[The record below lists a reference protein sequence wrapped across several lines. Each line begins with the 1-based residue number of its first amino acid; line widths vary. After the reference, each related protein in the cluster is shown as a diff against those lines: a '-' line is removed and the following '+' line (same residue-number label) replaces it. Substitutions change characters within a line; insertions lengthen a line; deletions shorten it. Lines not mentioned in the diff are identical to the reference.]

1 VATADKSALFQR
13 LPSIDELLRQ
23 PGIQQLIERDGHAA
37 VADSVRVVMA
47 RLRQEIANGQIGGAQ
62 LGVTLNDKSLDLALA
77 GLAAAVERQLRQSL
91 SFSLRPAIN
100 ATGVILHTNLGRAP
114 LAAAALDHMRATAAS
129 YSNLEFNLESGERGK
144 RDVHVDRLFQKLF
157 ADQSIAAYASR
168 ESVGMGAPPVQAE
181 RSSAAV
187 STIVVN
193 NNAAAV
199 LLALNSLAE
208 GGEVVVSRGE
218 LVEIGGSFRIPD
230 VMQKSHA
237 TLREVGTTNR
247 TRTADYERAIND
259 RTRLLLRVHRSNFEI
274 TGFTE
279 QPGLD
284 ELVALARR
292 RNIPLMEDLG
302 SGALFELRL
311 VGINGE
317 PGVLD
322 SLRTG
327 VDIVTYSG
335 DKLLGGPQAGLI
347 SGRADLVARMRSNS
361 LFRALRVDKLTY
373 AALEA
378 TLLAYVKQDHDAV
391 PVLRM
396 MRLSKDEIARRAEE
410 VVAKVEASPV
420 RVVAGLRPATTG
432 QSAVPAASKETSSP
446 LNLDL
451 CDGESVIG
459 GGAAPSA
466 VLPTRLIALSHAN
479 LSADELNARLRAS
492 IPPIIAR
499 VEDGRVLLDLRTV
512 FPDQDANL
520 ATTLASLG

>member
-1 VATADKSALFQR
+1 MKSEATRTLFGR
-13 LPSIDELLRQ
+13 LPATDELLRQ
-23 PGIQQLIERDGHAA
+23 PEISTLAEREGH
-37 VADSVRVVMA
+37 VLVVESIRIVLA
-47 RLRQEIANGQIGGAQ
+47 RLRQEICDGQ
-62 LGVTLNDKSLDLALA
+62 LDEKSLDLALG
-77 GLAAAVERQLRQSL
+77 GLSAAVERQLRRSL
-91 SFSLRPAIN
+91 SHSLLPLVN

-114 LAAAALDHMRATAAS
+114 LATAALNHIRETAS
-129 YSNLEFNLESGERGK
+129 GYSNLEFNLATGERGK
-144 RDVHVDRLFQKLF
+144 RDVHVDRLFQKLLN
-157 ADQSIAAYASR
+157 
-168 ESVGMGAPPVQAE
+168 AE
-181 RSSAAV
+181 RAEVGQASAPI

-208 GGEVVVSRGE
+208 GGEVIVSRGE

-230 VMQKSHA
+230 VMSKSNA

-247 TRTADYERAIND
+247 TRVADYERAIND

-279 QPGLD
+279 QPALD
-284 ELVALARR
+284 ELVALARS

-302 SGALFELRL
+302 SGALFDLHS
-311 VGINGE
+311 VGVNGE

-322 SLRTG
+322 SLRAG
-327 VDIVTYSG
+327 VDIVAYSG
-335 DKLLGGPQAGLI
+335 DKLLGGPQSGLI

-378 TLLAYVKQDHDAV
+378 TLLAYLKRDLDAI

-396 MRLSKDEIARRAEE
+396 MRLSKDEIARRAQEI
-410 VVAKVEASPV
+410 VVHVES
-420 RVVAGLRPATTG
+420 AGLKHLT
-432 QSAVPAASKETSSP
+432 
-446 LNLDL
+446 LDL
-451 CDGESVIG
+451 IEGESVIG

-466 VLPTRLIALSHAN
+466 LLPTSLIALTHRS
-479 LSADELNARLRAS
+479 LSADDLNTRLRSYAR
-492 IPPIIAR
+492 PIIAR

-512 FPDQDANL
+512 FPEQDATVTK
-520 ATTLASLG
+520 AVTSLT

>member
-1 VATADKSALFQR
+1 MSTVNQSALFQK
-13 LPSIDELLRQ
+13 LPSTDELLRQ
-23 PGIQQLIERDGHAA
+23 PDIQALIEREGHAV
-37 VADSVRVVMA
+37 VAESIRVVLA
-47 RLRQEIANGQIGGAQ
+47 RLRQEIGNSQ
-62 LGVTLNDKSLDLALA
+62 LDDKALDLALG
-77 GLAAAVERQLRQSL
+77 GLSAAIERQLRQSL
-91 SFSLRPAIN
+91 SYSLLPLIN

-114 LAAAALDHMRATAAS
+114 LAAAALDHIHATASA
-129 YSNLEFNLESGERGK
+129 YSNLEFDLSTGERGK
-144 RDVHVDRLFQKLF
+144 RDVHVDRLFQKLLNDDRVV
-157 ADQSIAAYASR
+157 AGLGPAS
-168 ESVGMGAPPVQAE
+168 AE
-181 RSSAAV
+181 QSSAAI

-208 GGEVVVSRGE
+208 AGEVIVSRGE

-230 VMQKSHA
+230 VMSKSNA

-247 TRTADYERAIND
+247 TRIADYERAIND

-279 QPGLD
+279 QPALD

-292 RNIPLMEDLG
+292 RNLPLMEDLG
-302 SGALFELRL
+302 SGALIDLRA
-311 VGINGE
+311 VGINDE

-322 SLRTG
+322 SLRAG
-327 VDIVTYSG
+327 IDIVTYSG

-378 TLLAYVKQDHDAV
+378 TLLAYVKRDHDAV

-396 MRLSKDEIARRAEE
+396 MQLSKKEIARRAERIISQVQPGSLKLE
-410 VVAKVEASPV
+410 
-420 RVVAGLRPATTG
+420 LF
-432 QSAVPAASKETSSP
+432 
-446 LNLDL
+446 
-451 CDGESVIG
+451 DGESVIG

-466 VLPTRLIALSHAN
+466 VLPTRLIALTHSA
-479 LSADELNARLRAS
+479 LGADEMSARLRAHV
-492 IPPIIAR
+492 PPIIAR
-499 VEDGRVLLDLRTV
+499 VEEERVLLDLRTV
-512 FPDQDANL
+512 FPEQDASV
-520 ATTLASLG
+520 ASALASLN

>member
-1 VATADKSALFQR
+1 MQAL
-13 LPSIDELLRQ
+13 ILR
-23 PGIQQLIERDGHAA
+23 EGHSA
-37 VADSVRVVMA
+37 VAESIRAVLA
-47 RLRQEIANGQIGGAQ
+47 RLRQQIGQQIGQELADGQ
-62 LGVTLNDKSLDLALA
+62 LDEKSLDLALG
-77 GLAAAVERQLRQSL
+77 GLSAAVERQLRQSL
-91 SFSLRPAIN
+91 SYSLQSVVN

-114 LAAAALDHMRATAAS
+114 LAAAAFDHIRATASA
-129 YSNLEFNLESGERGK
+129 YSNLEFDLSKGERGK
-144 RDVHVDRLFQKLF
+144 RDVHVDRLFRKLLDDMLPSC
-157 ADQSIAAYASR
+157 ARLDSR
-168 ESVGMGAPPVQAE
+168 GRLSLRGSEQAI
-181 RSSAAV
+181 STAI

-208 GGEVVVSRGE
+208 GGEVIVSRGE

-230 VMQKSHA
+230 VMSKSNA

-247 TRTADYERAIND
+247 TRVADYERAINE

-292 RNIPLMEDLG
+292 RNLPLMEDLG
-302 SGALFELRL
+302 SGALFDLRS

-317 PGVLD
+317 PGVGD

-378 TLLAYVKQDHDAV
+378 TLLAYVKRDHDAV

-396 MRLSKDEIARRAEE
+396 MRLSNDEITRRAEKIVSTVE
-410 VVAKVEASPV
+410 SAEAK
-420 RVVAGLRPATTG
+420 
-432 QSAVPAASKETSSP
+432 SARLKLE
-446 LNLDL
+446 LI
-451 CDGESVIG
+451 DGESVVG

-466 VLPTRLIALSHAN
+466 VLPTRLIALTHAD
-479 LSADELNARLRAS
+479 LSADELSARLRAN

-499 VEDGRVLLDLRTV
+499 VEEGRVLLDLRTV
-512 FPDQDANL
+512 FPEQDGVL
-520 ATTLASLG
+520 VEMLSSL

>member
-1 VATADKSALFQR
+1 VSTANKSALFQK
-13 LPSIDELLRQ
+13 LPSTDELLRQ
-23 PGIQQLIERDGHAA
+23 PDMQALIEREGHSA
-37 VADSVRVVMA
+37 VAESIRVVLA
-47 RLRQEIANGQIGGAQ
+47 RLRQEIANGQIAGSQ
-62 LGVTLNDKSLDLALA
+62 LDEKSLDRALG
-77 GLAAAVERQLRQSL
+77 GLSAAVERQLRQSL
-91 SFSLRPAIN
+91 SYSLLPLVN

-114 LAAAALDHMRATAAS
+114 LAAAALDRVRATAGA
-129 YSNLEFNLESGERGK
+129 YSNLEFDLSTGERGK
-144 RDVHVDRLFQKLF
+144 RDVHVDRLFRKLLDDALPSF
-157 ADQSIAAYASR
+157 ARLDPSAPLRAGSR
-168 ESVGMGAPPVQAE
+168 GQPSPPGSEQTISTAI
-181 RSSAAV
+181 

-208 GGEVVVSRGE
+208 GGEVIVSRGE

-230 VMQKSHA
+230 VMSKSNA

-247 TRTADYERAIND
+247 TRVADYERAIND

-292 RNIPLMEDLG
+292 RNLPLMEDLG
-302 SGALFELRL
+302 SGALVDLRS

-322 SLRTG
+322 ILRAG

-373 AALEA
+373 ATLEA
-378 TLLAYVKQDHDAV
+378 TLLAYVKRDHDAV

-396 MRLSKDEIARRAEE
+396 MRLSKDEITRRAGKI
-410 VVAKVEASPV
+410 VSGVASAQVKSAEAN
-420 RVVAGLRPATTG
+420 
-432 QSAVPAASKETSSP
+432 SAHLKLE
-446 LNLDL
+446 LL
-451 CDGESVIG
+451 DGESVIG

-466 VLPTRLIALSHAN
+466 VLPTRLIALTHID
-479 LSADELNARLRAS
+479 LSADELSARLRAS
-492 IPPIIAR
+492 TPPVIAR
-499 VEDGRVLLDLRTV
+499 VEEGRVLLDLRTV
-512 FPDQDANL
+512 FPEQDVDL
-520 ATTLASLG
+520 ATSLASLE

>member
-1 VATADKSALFQR
+1 MQMLV
-13 LPSIDELLRQ
+13 
-23 PGIQQLIERDGHAA
+23 EREGHAT
-37 VADSVRVVMA
+37 VAESIRVVLA
-47 RLRQEIANGQIGGAQ
+47 RLRQEIATRQ
-62 LGVTLNDKSLDLALA
+62 LDEKSLGLALG
-77 GLAAAVERQLRQSL
+77 GLFTAVERQLRQSL
-91 SFSLRPAIN
+91 SYSLLPLVN

-114 LAAAALDHMRATAAS
+114 LAASALDHIRATAGA
-129 YSNLEFNLESGERGK
+129 YSNLEFDIETGERGK
-144 RDVHVDRLFQKLF
+144 RDVHVDRLFRKLL
-157 ADQSIAAYASR
+157 
-168 ESVGMGAPPVQAE
+168 EPT
-181 RSSAAV
+181 SSPAI

-208 GGEVVVSRGE
+208 GGEVIVSRGE
-218 LVEIGGSFRIPD
+218 LVEICVSFRIPD
-230 VMQKSHA
+230 VMSKSNA

-247 TRTADYERAIND
+247 TRIADYERAINE

-279 QPGLD
+279 QPALD

-292 RNIPLMEDLG
+292 RNLPLMEDLG
-302 SGALFELRL
+302 SGALFDLRS
-311 VGINGE
+311 VGVNGE

-347 SGRADLVARMRSNS
+347 SGRADLVVRMRSNS

-378 TLLAYVKQDHDAV
+378 TLLAYVKRDHDAV

-410 VVAKVEASPV
+410 IVA
-420 RVVAGLRPATTG
+420 RVK
-432 QSAVPAASKETSSP
+432 SARLKLE
-446 LNLDL
+446 LL
-451 CDGESVIG
+451 DGESVIG

-466 VLPTRLIALSHAN
+466 VLATRLIALTHSHF
-479 LSADELNARLRAS
+479 SADELNAHLRAHT
-492 IPPIIAR
+492 PPVIAR
-499 VEDGRVLLDLRTV
+499 VEEGRVLLDLRTV
-512 FPDQDANL
+512 FPEQDAVVVEAL
-520 ATTLASLG
+520 KSEA

>member
-1 VATADKSALFQR
+1 VSVANQAALFQK
-13 LPSIDELLRQ
+13 LPSTDELLRQ
-23 PGIQQLIERDGHAA
+23 PDIQALVEREGHPA
-37 VADSVRVVMA
+37 VADSIRVVLA
-47 RLRQEIANGQIGGAQ
+47 RLRQEIAIGQIGGN
-62 LGVTLNDKSLDLALA
+62 TLDEKSLDLALS
-77 GLAAAVERQLRQSL
+77 GLSTAVEGQLRQSL
-91 SFSLRPAIN
+91 SYSLLPLVN

-114 LAAAALDHMRATAAS
+114 LAGAALDRIRDTAGA
-129 YSNLEFNLESGERGK
+129 YANLEFDLATGERGK
-144 RDVHVDRLFQKLF
+144 RDVHLDRLLQRLLS
-157 ADQSIAAYASR
+157 DH
-168 ESVGMGAPPVQAE
+168 VGTEAFLRLRSGPAPAE
-181 RSSAAV
+181 ESSAANLTATSTSI

-208 GGEVVVSRGE
+208 GGEVIVSRGE

-230 VMQKSHA
+230 VMSKSNA

-247 TRTADYERAIND
+247 TRIGDYEKTINE

-279 QPGLD
+279 QPALG

-292 RNIPLMEDLG
+292 RNLPLMEDLG
-302 SGALFELRL
+302 SGALFDLRS
-311 VGINGE
+311 VGITGE

-373 AALEA
+373 SALEA
-378 TLLAYVKQDHDAV
+378 TLLAYVKRDHDAV

-396 MRLSKDEIARRAEE
+396 MRLSKDEIERRAKT
-410 VVAKVEASPV
+410 VVSSVE
-420 RVVAGLRPATTG
+420 
-432 QSAVPAASKETSSP
+432 SAQNERRHLKLE
-446 LNLDL
+446 LLH
-451 CDGESVIG
+451 GESVIG

-466 VLPTRLIALSHAN
+466 VLPTRLIALTHAN
-479 LSADELNARLRAS
+479 LSADELNARLRAGT
-492 IPPIIAR
+492 PPIIAR
-499 VEDGRVLLDLRTV
+499 VEEGRVLLDLRTV
-512 FPDQDANL
+512 FAEQDAAL
-520 ATTLASLG
+520 ATALASLS